1 MISRALVKANT
12 SKVKTLTL
20 GDPGDLAAPPG
31 SQPWAIAVRLQI
43 QSLLKDNASS
53 VKHLRTWLEGIEEH
67 SGYRQLK
74 DENGKAF
81 SSYADF
87 CKAKQPWGLGYPP
100 KVIDQI
106 LKELESI
113 QEKIV
118 EVQEE
123 QCRSWGDLEQ
133 YLQRFSK
140 VIHDCIDNK
149 CISIN
154 QISQILNIHIKN
166 AYKWRKRWLDL
177 GWIESVPGK
186 KRGIYQ
192 ITDEGRKQV
201 KQWLEE
207 ASSNGANEPLWLT
220 IPHSNPKKAAEKLIS
235 SLKAEQLKEIHE
247 LITKSL
253 EKQ

>member
-81 SSYADF
+81 SSYAEF

-100 KVIDQI
+100 EVINQI

-113 QEKIV
+113 QEKVV
-118 EVQEE
+118 EVEE
-123 QCRSWGDLEQ
+123 QQCRSWGNLQGCLERYYKLIQ
-133 YLQRFSK
+133 N
-140 VIHDCIDNK
+140 CADNQP
-149 CISIN
+149 IN
-154 QISQILNIHIKN
+154 VSMIKETLNIVRSKADI
-166 AYKWRKRWLDL
+166 WRRRWLDL

-201 KQWLEE
+201 KEWLEQ
-207 ASSNGANEPLWLT
+207 SPSYNNQPLWLT
-220 IPHSNPKKAAEKLIS
+220 IPRSNPKKAAEKLIS
-235 SLKAEQLKEIHE
+235 SLEAEQLKEIHE
-247 LITKSL
+247 LI
-253 EKQ
+253 EKTFDKKQ